1 MKKALPIVVL
11 VVIAIVFMAIGI
23 ANKGKEPGKYQI
35 AVIPKGTTHIF
46 WQSIYRGAKDAGEE
60 AGVEIFWHG
69 PERESSREKQ
79 IQIVEDFIA
88 RKISG
93 VVLAPIDSTALVP
106 QVERLYAKKIPC
118 VIIDSGIDTDK
129 YVSFIATDNYKGGV
143 MAARRMGEI
152 LNGKGKV
159 IVVKY
164 SPGSA
169 STTKRENGFISTIE
183 KEFSEI
189 EIVDAKYGMDTV
201 ETALQA
207 TEDLLMKNSELDGLY
222 ACNESTSIGALR
234 ALQSQGRAGKVKMI
248 GFDSAE
254 LLIEGIK
261 AGVVDS
267 FVLQNPYKMG
277 YEGVKTIVAKLD
289 GKEVPRHMDTGVV
302 LATKENLETGE
313 IQALL
318 RGGCGK
324 AAEQV
329 SSRTGEQ
336 GK

>member
-169 STTKRENGFISTIE
+169 STTKRENGFINTIE
-183 KEFSEI
+183 KEFPEI

-207 TEDLLMKNSELDGLY
+207 TEDLLMKNPELDGLY

-234 ALQSQGRAGKVKMI
+234 ALQSQGRAGRVKMI

-277 YEGVKTIVAKLD
+277 YEGVRIMVAKLD

-313 IQALL
+313 IDALL
-318 RGGCGK
+318 RGGK
-324 AAEQV
+324 
-329 SSRTGEQ
+329 
-336 GK
+336 